1 MLKSKLRMQDKATQK
16 QVAEVQDA
24 LADAEKSAHAIEGG
38 GPTGAGLDSG
48 GVGAASMEAGGGMTA
63 SA

>member
-24 LADAEKSAHAIEGG
+24 LADAEKTAHAIEGG
-38 GPTGAGLDSG
+38 GAMSGLDSG
-48 GVGAASMEAGGGMTA
+48 GLGAASMDAGGAMTA